1 VSTASEASQPPPPA
15 ARRQS
20 SRALDV
26 LTAVLLGIVSLT
38 TALGAWQATT
48 WNRQAAD
55 YGESSSDARDQNITR
70 SIDWQSYYRLDN
82 AAVLQARKYALLED
96 QANAADDFV
105 GAAFANVMVTNYL
118 GRSINGNLSTAFA
131 EWRAEG
137 FPPDESPTS
146 DPGYVAELR
155 GDADSYSI
163 VSALAGG
170 FKEALQTKA
179 SIFTQAALV
188 DALALFLL
196 GVAGINRLRS
206 ARFATLAL
214 GAAAYLTS
222 LVMMASAY

>member
-1 VSTASEASQPPPPA
+1 M
-15 ARRQS
+15 
-20 SRALDV
+20 

-48 WNRQAAD
+48 WTRQAAD
-55 YGESSSDARDQNITR
+55 YGESSADARDANITR
-70 SIDWQSYYRLDN
+70 SIDWQASFRLDD

-96 QANAADDFV
+96 EANAAGDPI
-105 GAAFANVMVTNYL
+105 AAAYSSVMVTNYL
-118 GRSINGNLSTAFA
+118 GRSVNDNLPDAFA
-131 EWRAEG
+131 EWRAAG
-137 FPPDESPTS
+137 FPADESPTS

-163 VSALAGG
+163 ISALAGG

-179 SIFTQAALV
+179 SIFRQAALV
-188 DALALFLL
+188 DTLALFLL

-214 GAAAYLTS
+214 GAAAYLAS
-222 LVMMASAY
+222 LVMMAAAF